1 MNEELWAS
9 VERKMRGFLE
19 AAQHI
24 GANCETCGE
33 LLEPQD
39 TGVDTITGKC
49 NWVVKCCGKVDSYE
63 EKIDLGYDG
72 LQADYQID

>member
-1 MNEELWAS
+1 MNEDLWAS

-24 GANCETCGE
+24 GASCETCGE

-39 TGVDTITGKC
+39 TGVDTITGKR